1 MATTTRDDDGGGG
14 PSSNIVPKTRMAA
27 GGGPSS
33 NILTT
38 TTAAAAPDEAG
49 SQENVTPM
57 AATMASTTRN
67 DISVGRPLPNV
78 EMTTAKVVGSEP
90 SYNVATTMTTA
101 AAPKEAGSN
110 NDEGLQRHQSP
121 RWWRKNK

>member
-1 MATTTRDDDGGGG
+1 MVTTTRDDDGGGG
-14 PSSNIVPKTRMAA
+14 PSSNIVTTTRMAA

-49 SQENVTPM
+49 SQEDVTPT
-57 AATMASTTRN
+57 AATMATTTRN
-67 DISVGRPLPNV
+67 DISVGGPLPKV
-78 EMTTAKVVGSEP
+78 EMTTTKAVGSEP
-90 SYNVATTMTTA
+90 SYNVATTMTMA
-101 AAPKEAGSN
+101 AAPEEIGSN
-110 NDEGLQRHQSP
+110 NDEGLQQHQSP